1 MTTTTTPATRRR
13 RGPMPARV
21 RAAYDTELARAR
33 SAGSSAERW
42 TALERAHIL
51 SQPWVRPHVRAHVA
65 MLGVAWRERDR
76 REVTGQIVRLVVAGP
91 GSATG
96 RYPVGNSGRA
106 RVPATLPMPLPD
118 DLAALLE

>member
-1 MTTTTTPATRRR
+1 
-13 RGPMPARV
+13 
-21 RAAYDTELARAR
+21 
-33 SAGSSAERW
+33 
-42 TALERAHIL
+42 
-51 SQPWVRPHVRAHVA
+51 

-76 REVTGQIVRLVVAGP
+76 REVTGQLVRLVVAGP

-118 DLAALLE
+118 DLAALLA